1 MRDVFAIPH
10 GAVGL
15 DKEVYL
21 SRDDRLTGVPVT
33 VARVEGDTAYV
44 TEGLSSGDIV
54 VVTRLV
60 NPLNNSLLDVTLE
73 SAEMSST
80 DSDL

>member
-1 MRDVFAIPH
+1 M
-10 GAVGL
+10 
-15 DKEVYL
+15 
-21 SRDDRLTGVPVT
+21 T